1 MLAEG
6 LGDHESF
13 AVDCGGDL
21 ALGGA
26 AGIPRPVEVRSPFDG
41 SVLHSFELRRGGV
54 ATTGIGRRAWLG
66 ADGRPAHHLLD
77 PATGLPAYT
86 GVVQATALAPSAVL
100 AEIHAKAAV
109 LSGPGRAPAWLPWG
123 GLVVFEDGSRHVV
136 ETPRGCT
143 LRRERRAPAAA

>member
-1 MLAEG
+1 MLHA
-6 LGDHESF
+6 
-13 AVDCGGDL
+13 
-21 ALGGA
+21 
-26 AGIPRPVEVRSPFDG
+26 
-41 SVLHSFELRRGGV
+41 FELRHGGV

-109 LSGPGRAPAWLPWG
+109 LSGPDRAPAWLPWG
-123 GLVVFEDGSRHVV
+123 GLLVFEDGSRHVL
-136 ETPRGCT
+136 EIPQLQRGEV
-143 LRRERRAPAAA
+143 REAAPVAA